1 MVKKA
6 RYYTNHE
13 FVFSIGQRIKESR
26 KEHNHSQEYHIEK
39 VRLSINSYEDLE
51 KLVSKY
57 VFIKSPRNISFIRI
71 EPLNT
76 SSLMNDKKSNIRSKE
91 SVKTSSPI

>member
-51 KLVSKY
+51 KLVSKIRFHKVSSQY
-57 VFIKSPRNISFIRI
+57 FFHTDRAIKYLKPY
-71 EPLNT
+71 E
-76 SSLMNDKKSNIRSKE
+76 
-91 SVKTSSPI
+91 